1 MVQHTRK
8 ELFMASLAQQIP
20 KIELEKIVQEL
31 PDMVDMDDIMYRLYL
46 FQKIQD
52 GDRDIEADHVLS
64 HKQVVERFSR
74 KWQQ

>member
-1 MVQHTRK
+1 MP
-8 ELFMASLAQQIP
+8 SLAQQIP

-31 PDMVDMDDIMYRLYL
+31 PDMDDIMYRLYL

-52 GDRDIEADHVLS
+52 GDRDIEAGRVLS
-64 HKQVVERFSR
+64 HDQVVERFSR